1 MTDSQGQLPATSS
14 AHSDNRTLT
23 LIMYGL
29 GLAAII
35 PPHITGV
42 IAVIIA
48 YVKRSDTRG
57 TVWESHYENQITA
70 FWVWLMLYILGWCT
84 VWVLGLGFL
93 VIAAAFVYY
102 YYRTIRGFIRAVD
115 HQPYV

>member
-1 MTDSQGQLPATSS
+1 MTESQGQLPATTASS
-14 AHSDNRTLT
+14 DERTLV
-23 LIMYGL
+23 LVMYGL
-29 GLAAII
+29 ALAAII
-35 PPHITGV
+35 PPHFTGV

-48 YVKRSDTRG
+48 YVKRHEARG

-70 FWVWLMLYILGWCT
+70 FWVWLLLYIAGWCT

-93 VIAAAFVYY
+93 LIGGAFVYY

-115 HQPYV
+115 RQAYI